1 MWNKK
6 YIKNISGWGAIMALL
21 LLSVWGIRKYGIE
34 SVHLSTRSMENALHK
49 GDYVLVNK
57 AKWMRK
63 DIQRNAILLFTS
75 PLQRDTAAGA
85 LLISRCIAVPGD
97 TVLVHNDGYRIN
109 GKEYP
114 LSPNTLRRYSMQKQG
129 LKFFIPAMKKLNI
142 PERER
147 VNHTTE
153 SCFTLTSFEAYQV
166 TENLPEMFRPM
177 LQLQPSPSYQLII
190 PQKGR
195 AYPLDSLSLI
205 ACKEAIRNEAGN
217 KALFKEGKLY
227 LDGAPISYFFF
238 KENYYWLLSD
248 NVAEAIDSRHVGL
261 IPESHIIGNLFFCW
275 YSNDPQRRF
284 KKI

>member
-1 MWNKK
+1 
-6 YIKNISGWGAIMALL
+6 
-21 LLSVWGIRKYGIE
+21 
-34 SVHLSTRSMENALHK
+34 
-49 GDYVLVNK
+49 
-57 AKWMRK
+57 
-63 DIQRNAILLFTS
+63 
-75 PLQRDTAAGA
+75 
-85 LLISRCIAVPGD
+85 
-97 TVLVHNDGYRIN
+97 
-109 GKEYP
+109 
-114 LSPNTLRRYSMQKQG
+114 MQKQG

-205 ACKEAIRNEAGN
+205 ACKEAIRNEAGD

-227 LDGAPISYFFF
+227 LDGALMSYFFF